1 MLPIALAQVGETVV
15 IRKITGDE
23 KIRQRL
29 AELGFVVDEEVTV
42 LNASYGNMIV
52 KVKESR
58 IAIGTDMASRIW
70 V

>member
-1 MLPIALAQVGETVV
+1 MLPLSMVDVGEKAV
-15 IRKITGDE
+15 IRKITGNE

-42 LNASYGNMIV
+42 LSGSYGNIIV
-52 KVKESR
+52 KVKEAR
-58 IAIGTDMASRIW
+58 IAIGMDMANRIM